1 MSEALSVALV
11 ACSKPAAFAFTS
23 NVAAGDTVTIG
34 DHVYTFAAD
43 ASTAAFLVDVG
54 TDLDES
60 ITDLVAAINADG
72 VGDGTD
78 YGSGTTV
85 NPYVVA
91 TADLANDEID
101 LVARV
106 PGVMGEAIA
115 LAATSPGAN
124 DITAGGASMGAVAG
138 GTAGSGSERAF
149 ILAIDTDGLQ
159 PNSAI
164 LSVIDQYRNESSAQA

>member
-11 ACSKPAAFAFTS
+11 RCSAASAFAFTS

-34 DHVYTFAAD
+34 DKVYTFAAD
-43 ASTAAFLVDVG
+43 ASTAAYLVDVG

-60 ITDLVAAINADG
+60 ITDLVAAINANG

-78 YGSGTTV
+78 YGTGTAV

-91 TADLANDEID
+91 TADLVNDEID

-106 PGVMGEAIA
+106 PGVMGSAIA

-124 DITAGGASMGAVAG
+124 DITAGGSSLGAVSGA
-138 GTAGSGSERAF
+138 TKGSGSERAF
-149 ILAIDTDGLQ
+149 MLAIDTDGLQ
-159 PNSAI
+159 PNAAI